1 MCTHV
6 VCVPRGDHLFS
17 SFVVLDHF
25 GWMDDDDVSVREGE
39 RERSIRPIGIG
50 VHSGAVYLMTVY
62 CVDAF

>member
-39 RERSIRPIGIG
+39 REEYPTYWYWCPFWRCLFDDG
-50 VHSGAVYLMTVY
+50 VL
-62 CVDAF
+62 C

>member
-39 RERSIRPIGIG
+39 RGVSDLLVLVSILALSI
-50 VHSGAVYLMTVY
+50 
-62 CVDAF
+62 